1 LGDGLTGEG
10 GRGRGD
16 RHGRTFVCDAKCG
29 SRRARAGS
37 DRGRGGHEVAR
48 GGGSARVRIRRVGFS
63 TRMSQH

>member
-1 LGDGLTGEG
+1 LDDGLTGEG

-37 DRGRGGHEVAR
+37 DPGRGGLEVAR